1 MNTDLDG
8 EMMRLALDEAR
19 QAASKGE
26 VPVGAV
32 LVIDGRVIA
41 SGHNQQ
47 IAMSDPSAHA
57 EIVVLRAAAC
67 RLENYRLPGSTL
79 YVTLEPC
86 AMCAGALVHA
96 RVGRL
101 VYGASEPRAG
111 AIRSQMGLLDAP
123 FLNHRVTVTEGVGA
137 EESADLLRSF
147 FAARR

>member
-26 VPVGAV
+26 VPVGAI

>member
-26 VPVGAV
+26 VPVGAI

-47 IAMSDPSAHA
+47 IEMSDPSAHA

-137 EESADLLRSF
+137 QESADLLRSF

>member
-1 MNTDLDG
+1 MNTNLDG